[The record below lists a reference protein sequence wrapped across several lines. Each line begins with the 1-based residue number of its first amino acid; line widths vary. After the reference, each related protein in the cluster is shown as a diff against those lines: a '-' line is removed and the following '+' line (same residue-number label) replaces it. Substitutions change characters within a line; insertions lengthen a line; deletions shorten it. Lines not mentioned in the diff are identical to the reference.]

1 MTEQALYL
9 GIDIGGTNI
18 KSGLVDKSGRVTNQN
33 KRKTP

>member
-1 MTEQALYL
+1 MTGQALYL

-18 KSGLVDKSGRVTNQN
+18 KSGLVDKEGKISHQN